1 MGFINFLAA
10 IFGAGLGFGL
20 AFFIAATIL
29 NKNNNLG
36 DSHGEDYLYSGGVS
50 FTDRDDKLKTN
61 DKQTTEYLAMH
72 QPQKAAY
79 PTAPYGKA
87 LVQRPKQSQ

>member
-1 MGFINFLAA
+1 MGIINFLAA

-36 DSHGEDYLYSGGVS
+36 DSRGEDYLYSGGVS
-50 FTDRDDKLKTN
+50 FSDRDDKLRTG
-61 DKQTTEYLAMH
+61 DKQMNEYIAMH
-72 QPQKAAY
+72 HPQKATY